1 MFACD
6 LNFLGKLEI
15 SGQTNLVKVSSRVPY
30 DDFGDSL
37 LIHDD
42 MRIAALEAN

>member
-1 MFACD
+1 MS
-6 LNFLGKLEI
+6 LLGKLEI
-15 SGQTNLVKVSSRVPY
+15 SEQTNLAEVSACVPY

-42 MRIAALEAN
+42 MQIAALETN